1 MATKKSE
8 KIKLMIVVGLSVVFV
23 SIAYFRFMP
32 QNESSAVAAPAA
44 SVAVPQAAIPRIE
57 IKNRQSDP
65 APASSDV
72 IVRRFVKRDIFT
84 PINIPV
90 AEKIKTKPPAQKP
103 AGQPPPEPIPL
114 PSFKLGGTI
123 VGGDKPIAI
132 INDQF
137 VRTGDSMNGFK
148 VVRIGKFGVQ
158 LASKNRIIRLEM
170 IEND

>member
-1 MATKKSE
+1 MAAKKRE

-23 SIAYFRFMP
+23 IIAYFRFVAK
-32 QNESSAVAAPAA
+32 NESPAVQVPAA
-44 SVAVPQAAIPRIE
+44 SVADPQAAIPRIE

-65 APASSDV
+65 EPASSDV

-90 AEKIKTKPPAQKP
+90 AEKIKKKPPAQEP
-103 AGQPPPEPIPL
+103 AKQSPPEPISL

-132 INDQF
+132 INNQF
-137 VRTGDSMNGFK
+137 VRTGDLMNGFK

-158 LASKNRIIRLEM
+158 LASENRIIRLEM